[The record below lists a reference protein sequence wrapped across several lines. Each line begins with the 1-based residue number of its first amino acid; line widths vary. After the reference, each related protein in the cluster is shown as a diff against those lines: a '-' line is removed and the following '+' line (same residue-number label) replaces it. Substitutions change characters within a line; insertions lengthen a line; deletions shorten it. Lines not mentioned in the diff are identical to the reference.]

1 MKKQSGYMTSNDELD
16 LADLTTEDLN
26 RITRSV
32 KKAKQ
37 GRPYKYPGKKFEV
50 YLKPDWAEH
59 LEVCM
64 RYAKQ
69 KHMIKAETKYAFG
82 SWAIEQVIST
92 ILSDIRLSK
101 RNSDLNDN
109 QT

>member
-1 MKKQSGYMTSNDELD
+1 MSPNNELD

-59 LEVCM
+59 LEECM
-64 RYAKQ
+64 AYAKQ

-82 SWAIEQVIST
+82 SWAIEQVMMTLLPKIKQ
-92 ILSDIRLSK
+92 SK
-101 RNSDLNDN
+101 QNPDLNDS
-109 QT
+109 Q